1 MNDSSAAL
9 AVLTGL
15 AVRLMIPILVTGFI
29 VLVLARLDRRWQ
41 TEGSA
46 APLRVKK
53 PECWKTQHCP
63 APARK
68 DCPAYASDLPCWQVF
83 RLGSGYL
90 NEKCL
95 ACPVLIAAPVPAN
108 G

>member
-15 AVRLMIPILVTGFI
+15 AVRLMIPILITGFI

-46 APLRVKK
+46 DPWRVKK

-63 APARK
+63 AGAARTALLTLLICLPAG
-68 DCPAYASDLPCWQVF
+68 LPIT
-83 RLGSGYL
+83 GGYL
-90 NEKCL
+90 NESVWHARCSL
-95 ACPVLIAAPVPAN
+95 AAPVPAN

>member
-15 AVRLMIPILVTGFI
+15 AVRLMIPILITV
-29 VLVLARLDRRWQ
+29 VVVLALTHLDKRWRS
-41 TEGSA
+41 EGSTV
-46 APLRVKK
+46 PLMVKK

-63 APARK
+63 ASRRK
-68 DCPAYASDLPCWQVF
+68 DCPAYDSDLPCWQVF
-83 RLGSGYL
+83 RLSSGYL